1 MTTRGTPQIR
11 HWCFTSF
18 RDAWPNWIP
27 DKMLYLVYQ
36 VEVSPTTGAFH
47 IQGYVEFARSVRL
60 NSAKKL
66 LGDPA
71 AHLEPRQG
79 SRDQARAYCMK
90 EDSRADHE
98 QAGPWEFGEWSSG
111 AEKRSE
117 LQLAVE
123 SIKSGVSWENTVS
136 EFTSLAVR
144 HYKNL
149 HAVWNHFNCKPRD
162 GTQPVYNL
170 YLYGD
175 AGVGKTRFAYWLC
188 ARDSTVPYTSY
199 CPGWWQDYVGQAWAL
214 YDDFDGSA
222 HMDVS
227 HFKKICD
234 RYPVTVPIK
243 GGSAEYRATVNI
255 FTSNTLP
262 IEWYRREHWDAV
274 KRRAYHC
281 IWWRSSS
288 IHCDTCNSDSAES
301 CSAIQLIEE
310 ARAEWAVEDL

>member
-1 MTTRGTPQIR
+1 
-11 HWCFTSF
+11 
-18 RDAWPNWIP
+18 
-27 DKMLYLVYQ
+27 MLYLVYQ

-149 HAVWNHFNCKPRD
+149 HAVWNHFNCKPSRWNATSVQSLSLRRCRSGKD
-162 GTQPVYNL
+162 TICLLAMRQGL
-170 YLYGD
+170 YCSLHELLSRMV
-175 AGVGKTRFAYWLC
+175 AGLR
-188 ARDSTVPYTSY
+188 
-199 CPGWWQDYVGQAWAL
+199 GQAWAL

-227 HFKKICD
+227 HFKNMRQI
-234 RYPVTVPIK
+234 
-243 GGSAEYRATVNI
+243 S
-255 FTSNTLP
+255 S
-262 IEWYRREHWDAV
+262 
-274 KRRAYHC
+274 HC
-281 IWWRSSS
+281 P
-288 IHCDTCNSDSAES
+288 N
-301 CSAIQLIEE
+301 
-310 ARAEWAVEDL
+310 